1 MEQLLRGQKIS
12 EIEEAGAGEAEA
24 EVSEIEKAVCPGTE
38 YDLSGPVLY
47 FPIRHHSPVCSYH
60 LQKAAEAY
68 RPDCILIEG
77 PENAE
82 PLIPILVHEDTKPP
96 LALYYAYQDK
106 EGLISPDREDYKCY
120 YPFLACSPELTAL
133 KEADRRGIHVEFMD
147 LPYVEILAGTMENRG
162 IRKEGEKQNY
172 SDDYLLSRSRYFAQL
187 CEKTGVREFEEF
199 WEKYFEIQ
207 GLFQETSEFVYQ
219 MLLYCGL
226 SRLYTP
232 GEELEEDGCA
242 LRERYMAE
250 QIARASETY
259 QRILVV
265 TGGFHTYGLG
275 KLLEKREGAAGLR
288 FVGEPVRL
296 HRIDPKLQSV
306 YPMAYSMEAAD
317 ALNGYASGMQSP
329 GFYHQVWKRLEAGL
343 GAKEAWE
350 DTILHFLALTGKKA
364 RGREE
369 SVSAYDEICAFS
381 MAQGLAALRGKRC
394 PGLYELRD
402 SALSSFVK
410 GEYSIST
417 DGALRILAELTTGTQ
432 TGALCADAMRP
443 PLLADFEKQC
453 VLFGLKLHSTVE
465 QESVLEIFAKEKHL
479 RLSRFFY
486 QTEFLSCGFARR
498 KKGSDL
504 VNRRDRSRMRE
515 IWSYRWS
522 ARVTAALIDAS
533 VSGASVEEAART
545 LLHKRFSAASGCRE
559 AAKLLVESFLMGL
572 LDEQDQMGARLS
584 QIVSEDGDFFSLSGG
599 FSQLVMLAE
608 LQDLYQARGK
618 LNLEDMIGSCFQK
631 IIQLLP
637 FMGQTKEERQQEC
650 MESLRTLYQVSGK
663 PAYAE
668 LQPVFLAALERMLE
682 RRPVN
687 PAIEGAALGLLYG
700 FDGSFGVQI
709 SAAARG
715 YMQGTKE
722 VRAASAAFLQGLF
735 FTARDF
741 ALVSRE
747 FLQLIDGLLASLS
760 AEEFMSLLPELR
772 LAFGY
777 FTPLETDRIAGQAAG
792 LHGKT
797 GRELLRG
804 RSVSLEAYAC
814 GEALDSYAARR
825 MERSPT

>member
-120 YPFLACSPELTAL
+120 YPFLDCSPELTAL

-207 GLFQETSEFVYQ
+207 GLFQETPEFVHQ

-226 SRLYTP
+226 SRLYTS

-275 KLLEKREGAAGLR
+275 KLLEKKKGAAGLC

-465 QESVLEIFAKEKHL
+465 QESVLEIFAREKHL

-572 LDEQDQMGARLS
+572 LDEQDQMGTRLS

-637 FMGQTKEERQQEC
+637 FMGQAKEERQQEC

-814 GEALDSYAARR
+814 GEALDSYAVRR
-825 MERSPT
+825 MERSPI